1 MSSNEGR
8 MSGNEERARI
18 LRMVSEGSISPAE
31 AEDLLSAIEPEP
43 RGDADNTP
51 PTARGV
57 RTVTMPAAP
66 RSPASPAS
74 RRNLVIQVTEEG
86 KSRVNVRV
94 PLSLAQAASRFIPRQ
109 AHVYLNERE
118 INLEQM
124 IHDLST
130 ADGENTLVEVT
141 DADSYV
147 RIAVE

>member
-8 MSGNEERARI
+8 MSSNEERARI

-31 AEDLLSAIEPEP
+31 AEDLLSAIESNPQGES
-43 RGDADNTP
+43 GDSGT
-51 PTARGV
+51 TARGV
-57 RTVTMPAAP
+57 RTVNMPAAP
-66 RSPASPAS
+66 RSVAS
-74 RRNLVIQVTEEG
+74 RRSLVIQVTEEG
-86 KSRVNVRV
+86 KSKVNVRV

-141 DADSYV
+141 DAESYV